1 MHDGDRVGV
10 RRADW
15 SPLERARHRNR
26 AEDVPMVKQGG

>member
-1 MHDGDRVGV
+1 MHDGDRVEGPA
-10 RRADW
+10 RGL